1 MSVTHFT
8 LVCSING
15 WLMTWSDEPPA
26 YKPEPDPLAEV
37 KVNCKMLERAVGT
50 LSLLSPGLKFVAFPS
65 GTKVKS

>member
-1 MSVTHFT
+1 
-8 LVCSING
+8 
-15 WLMTWSDEPPA
+15 MTWSDEPPA